1 MLRFL
6 FLGKMGYGLLPEAV
20 GVVNILPVCGF
31 LGLGLHGKHVHG
43 FRIRT
48 GLVDDVFV
56 GNALVDM
63 YAKCGEMRD
72 ADKVF
77 ERMLL
82 LGMLWLLVIL
92 KLVDLSFED
101 ALSLFGKMREEK
113 IELDVVTWSS
123 VISGYAQKGLGREE
137 MDVFREMCGCGCRPN
152 VVTLISLLSGCASVG
167 ALLHGKETHYYAI
180 KFILKGE
187 NDGDDL
193 MVINALIDMYAKCKS
208 LMKYVPK
215 IGMW

>member
-1 MLRFL
+1 MW
-6 FLGKMGYGLLPEAV
+6 
-20 GVVNILPVCGF
+20 
-31 LGLGLHGKHVHG
+31 
-43 FRIRT
+43 
-48 GLVDDVFV
+48 
-56 GNALVDM
+56 
-63 YAKCGEMRD
+63 D

-92 KLVDLSFED
+92 KWVDLSFED

-123 VISGYAQKGLGREE
+123 VISGYAQKGLGREA
-137 MDVFREMCGCGCRPN
+137 MDVLREMCGCGCRPN
-152 VVTLISLLSGCASVG
+152 VVTLVSLLSGCASVG
-167 ALLHGKETHYYAI
+167 ALIHGKETHCYAI

-187 NDGDDL
+187 HDGDDL